1 MLSSK
6 LFSRSLLA
14 LAAGVF
20 LAASAYADEAQIR
33 KNIAERFP
41 DWPKIDEL
49 SKTPVPGLYE
59 LRLGSQIFYVDETG
73 NYLIDGQM
81 IDARTRTNLTEA
93 RINKL
98 NAIDFSQLPLKD
110 AIMWKNG
117 TGARKI
123 AVFADPN
130 CGYCKKFEADLQKIK
145 NVTVYTFLLPVLGG
159 DSPQKSK
166 DIWCAKEPAKAWLSW
181 MLEGQLPVK
190 HMGACSTPLERNTAF
205 AQKYRING
213 TPAIIFTDGT
223 RVPGAMNAEQLEK
236 QLVASAAKPASTP
249 NN

>member
-73 NYLIDGQM
+73 NWSASRTDFGDATDFVGWYT
-81 IDARTRTNLTEA
+81 ARTA
-93 RINKL
+93 RL
-98 NAIDFSQLPLKD
+98 NRLSRADAYSLYLAYHEGDTGYRRGSYKRKPWLLATARRVATLADRYRMQL
-110 AIMWKNG
+110 
-117 TGARKI
+117 AR
-123 AVFADPN
+123 
-130 CGYCKKFEADLQKIK
+130 CE
-145 NVTVYTFLLPVLGG
+145 T
-159 DSPQKSK
+159 
-166 DIWCAKEPAKAWLSW
+166 
-181 MLEGQLPVK
+181 
-190 HMGACSTPLERNTAF
+190 
-205 AQKYRING
+205 RI
-213 TPAIIFTDGT
+213 
-223 RVPGAMNAEQLEK
+223 AEQSRSWFSW
-236 QLVASAAKPASTP
+236 AR
-249 NN
+249 